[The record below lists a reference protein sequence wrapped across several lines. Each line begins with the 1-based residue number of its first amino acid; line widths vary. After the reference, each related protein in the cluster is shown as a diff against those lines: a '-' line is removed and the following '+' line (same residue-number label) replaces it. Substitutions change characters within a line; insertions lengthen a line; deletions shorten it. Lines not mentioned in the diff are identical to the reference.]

1 MRQILFSILLIWSS
15 VIYAGD
21 IKRPD
26 SYNFT
31 RALEAIQNNDMYEAL
46 EYLNKE
52 IKDHPDNG
60 YAFAWI
66 AQLKL
71 YTEEYGRALTAS
83 NIAVKKVPAKDKEYK
98 SFAYH
103 TRANV
108 YLNLGD
114 TIQALKDFSQATSIT
129 PDEQELYEERA
140 QIYYEQGKYDL
151 ADKDYQKLVALDE
164 GSVMGYMGLGRN
176 ANDQGRYEDAIKQ
189 FDFVNKLAP
198 DYSSAYSFRAESYM
212 GLKKYNEAIDDAITA
227 IRIDYD
233 SKACL
238 LIEELADSAFD
249 QTAAKLK
256 AQKIRDP
263 HNDYWL
269 FTLGCVYKRAQK
281 YPSAIA
287 YYKEYMAHDQSSKK
301 DTHIAYC
308 ASCIAYSYAQMGN
321 YTKALDY
328 YNKAIAIDSTD
339 TYYLAYK
346 ADVLNSSG
354 RNAEAIETM
363 SEYIALKPGKSFPYL
378 KRGLYK
384 EDSGDIDGAI
394 EDYTVGITLFP
405 QYAPS
410 HMRRGILYL
419 LKGDKN
425 AADEDFKQAIKIES
439 DLDQAE
445 CTRFAY
451 FYLGNTEK
459 AIELLNKALENNEID
474 YYNAACLY
482 SLMGEKEKAI
492 SFLRKSLEDGYRD
505 FAHIKCD
512 RDLNNIRSS
521 EEFVS
526 LIKEYEDKLQAEI
539 AEEDEDEDDES
550 EYEQKSEE
558 IPFTQE
564 GGVCKVKCSVNNLPL
579 HFVFD
584 TGASDVSMSSVEA
597 NFMLKNGYLSH
608 SDIIGTQSYLT
619 ADGNISEGTIVNL
632 RDVKFGDLHLRGV
645 KASIVSNQSAPL
657 LLGQS
662 VLSKLGNIEI
672 DNSNKVLRVTYKQ
685 KVK

>member
-1 MRQILFSILLIWSS
+1 
-15 VIYAGD
+15 
-21 IKRPD
+21 
-26 SYNFT
+26 
-31 RALEAIQNNDMYEAL
+31 
-46 EYLNKE
+46 
-52 IKDHPDNG
+52 
-60 YAFAWI
+60 
-66 AQLKL
+66 
-71 YTEEYGRALTAS
+71 
-83 NIAVKKVPAKDKEYK
+83 VKKVPAKDKKYK

-114 TIQALKDFSQATSIT
+114 TIQALKDFSQATSFT
-129 PDEQELYEERA
+129 PDEKELYEERA

-151 ADKDYQKLVALDE
+151 ADKDYQKFVALDE

-176 ANDQGRYEDAIKQ
+176 ANAQGRYEDAIKQ

-227 IRIDYD
+227 IGIDYD
-233 SKACL
+233 RKAYH
-238 LIEELADSAFD
+238 LIGELADSAFD

-256 AQKIRDP
+256 ARKIRDP

-269 FTLGCVYKRAQK
+269 FILGNVYERAQK

-308 ASCIAYSYAQMGN
+308 ASCIANSYAQMGN
-321 YTKALDY
+321 YAKALDY

-339 TYYLAYK
+339 NYLVYK
-346 ADVLNSSG
+346 ADVLNSLG

-363 SEYIALKPGKSFPYL
+363 SEHIALNPGKSFPYL

-394 EDYTVGITLFP
+394 EDYTVSITLFP

-439 DLDQAE
+439 DFDLPE
-445 CTRFAY
+445 CTRYAY
-451 FYLGNTEK
+451 FYLGDTEK
-459 AIELLNKALENNEID
+459 AIELLNNALENNEID
-474 YYNAACLY
+474 YYDAACLY

-505 FAHIKCD
+505 FTHIKCD

-526 LIKEYEDKLQAEI
+526 LMKEYEEKLQVEI

-645 KASIVSNQSAPL
+645 KASIVNNQSAPL

-672 DNSNKVLRVTYKQ
+672 DNNNKVLRVTYKQ

>member
-1 MRQILFSILLIWSS
+1 
-15 VIYAGD
+15 
-21 IKRPD
+21 
-26 SYNFT
+26 
-31 RALEAIQNNDMYEAL
+31 
-46 EYLNKE
+46 
-52 IKDHPDNG
+52 
-60 YAFAWI
+60 
-66 AQLKL
+66 
-71 YTEEYGRALTAS
+71 
-83 NIAVKKVPAKDKEYK
+83 
-98 SFAYH
+98 
-103 TRANV
+103 
-108 YLNLGD
+108 
-114 TIQALKDFSQATSIT
+114 
-129 PDEQELYEERA
+129 
-140 QIYYEQGKYDL
+140 
-151 ADKDYQKLVALDE
+151 
-164 GSVMGYMGLGRN
+164 
-176 ANDQGRYEDAIKQ
+176 
-189 FDFVNKLAP
+189 
-198 DYSSAYSFRAESYM
+198 
-212 GLKKYNEAIDDAITA
+212 
-227 IRIDYD
+227 
-233 SKACL
+233 
-238 LIEELADSAFD
+238 
-249 QTAAKLK
+249 
-256 AQKIRDP
+256 
-263 HNDYWL
+263 
-269 FTLGCVYKRAQK
+269 
-281 YPSAIA
+281 
-287 YYKEYMAHDQSSKK
+287 MAHDQH
-301 DTHIAYC
+301 TLNAHC
-308 ASCIAYSYAQMGN
+308 ASRIANSYAQMGN
-321 YTKALDY
+321 YAKALDY
-328 YNKAIAIDSTD
+328 YNKAIAIDSTN
-339 TYYLAYK
+339 TFYLVYK
-346 ADVLNSSG
+346 ADVLNSLG

-363 SEYIALKPGKSFPYL
+363 SEHIALNPGKSFPYL

-410 HMRRGILYL
+410 HLRRGILYL

-439 DLDQAE
+439 DFDLPE
-445 CTRFAY
+445 CTHYAY
-451 FYLGNTEK
+451 FYLGDTEK
-459 AIELLNKALENNEID
+459 AIELLNNALENNEID

-505 FAHIKCD
+505 FTHIKCD

-526 LIKEYEDKLQAEI
+526 LMKEYEDKLQAEI

-632 RDVKFGDLHLRGV
+632 RNVKFGDLHLRGV
-645 KASIVSNQSAPL
+645 KDSIVNNQSAPL

-672 DNSNKVLRVTYKQ
+672 DNNNKVLRVTYKQ

>member
-26 SYNFT
+26 SYNYT
-31 RALEAIQNNDMYEAL
+31 RGLEAIQNNDIYEAL
-46 EYLNKE
+46 EYLDKE

-114 TIQALKDFSQATSIT
+114 TIQALKDFSQATSFT
-129 PDEQELYEERA
+129 PDEKELYEERA

-176 ANDQGRYEDAIKQ
+176 ANAQGRYEDAIKQ

-227 IRIDYD
+227 IGIDHN
-233 SKACL
+233 SKAYHL
-238 LIEELADSAFD
+238 FEELVDSAFD

-263 HNDYWL
+263 HNDFWL
-269 FTLGCVYKRAQK
+269 LILGNVYERAQK

-287 YYKEYMAHDQSSKK
+287 YYKEYMAHDQH
-301 DTHIAYC
+301 TLNAHC
-308 ASCIAYSYAQMGN
+308 ASRIANSYAQMGN
-321 YTKALDY
+321 YAKALDY
-328 YNKAIAIDSTD
+328 YNKAIAIDSTN
-339 TYYLAYK
+339 TFYLFYK
-346 ADVLNSSG
+346 ADVLNSLG

-363 SEYIALKPGKSFPYL
+363 SEHIALNPGKSFPYL
-378 KRGLYK
+378 NRGLYK

-425 AADEDFKQAIKIES
+425 AADEDFKQVIEIES
-439 DLDQAE
+439 DFDQPV
-445 CTRFAY
+445 CTHYAY
-451 FYLGNTEK
+451 FYLGDTEK
-459 AIELLNKALENNEID
+459 AIELLNNALENNEID

-482 SLMGEKEKAI
+482 SLMGEKEKAV

-505 FAHIKCD
+505 FTHIKCD

-526 LIKEYEDKLQAEI
+526 LMKEYEEILQAEI

-564 GGVCKVKCSVNNLPL
+564 GGFCKVKCSVNNLPL

-645 KASIVSNQSAPL
+645 KASIVNNQSAPL

-672 DNSNKVLRVTYKQ
+672 DNNNKVLRVTYKQ